1 MVSSGANPFQE
12 EATARPF
19 AVESSVPG
27 TGKPLTFT
35 ISSSGAKRFQEKAT
49 SRPFDVASSV
59 RTTRKPPTF
68 TISSSGAKRFYIAA
82 SAPRRSRVRRTP

>member
-12 EATARPF
+12 EAT
-19 AVESSVPG
+19 
-27 TGKPLTFT
+27 
-35 ISSSGAKRFQEKAT
+35 
-49 SRPFDVASSV
+49 SRPFDVASSD